1 MRAFRDSAAA
11 LAALVALPV
20 GVAALALR
28 PAWREGWRER
38 IGAEGFPAPGSVWV
52 HGASVGEISA
62 AARLIDRLRERG
74 QRVVASTTTLA
85 GRAVMRRSRPDVPCQ
100 LAPLDHPWCAEAALA
115 RVAPAALV
123 LIETELWPFW
133 IAAARRRAIS
143 LILVSARLSD
153 RSYPRYRRLRPL
165 LHSTLGRFDAIGAR
179 TPIDRERFIELGA
192 DPSIVSVSGD
202 LKLEIDEQPRASSE
216 DLERALGAAPLFVA
230 GSTHAGEE
238 VAALDAFAA
247 AERAGAP
254 ATLVIAPRRVERAGE
269 VVEAARQRGRIV
281 RRRSALGAQPL
292 RAGEVVVLDTLGEL
306 ASLYARSAVAFV
318 GGTLA
323 PIGGHNV
330 LEPVL
335 ARRPVIY
342 GPHTQNVSHAV
353 EILERCGA
361 GRRVRN
367 ASELES
373 AVLAA
378 LRDPEQAR
386 ARGEA
391 GWQALQLHRGS
402 VDRAADLVLDTI
414 AAAAGRRGS

>member
-85 GRAVMRRSRPDVPCQ
+85 GREVMRRSRPDVPCQ

-165 LHSTLGRFDAIGAR
+165 LHSTLGRFDAIGVR
-179 TPIDRERFIELGA
+179 
-192 DPSIVSVSGD
+192 GD
-202 LKLEIDEQPRASSE
+202 
-216 DLERALGAAPLFVA
+216 
-230 GSTHAGEE
+230 
-238 VAALDAFAA
+238 
-247 AERAGAP
+247 
-254 ATLVIAPRRVERAGE
+254 
-269 VVEAARQRGRIV
+269 
-281 RRRSALGAQPL
+281 
-292 RAGEVVVLDTLGEL
+292 
-306 ASLYARSAVAFV
+306 
-318 GGTLA
+318 
-323 PIGGHNV
+323 
-330 LEPVL
+330 
-335 ARRPVIY
+335 
-342 GPHTQNVSHAV
+342 
-353 EILERCGA
+353 
-361 GRRVRN
+361 
-367 ASELES
+367 
-373 AVLAA
+373 
-378 LRDPEQAR
+378 
-386 ARGEA
+386 
-391 GWQALQLHRGS
+391 
-402 VDRAADLVLDTI
+402 
-414 AAAAGRRGS
+414 